1 MIIYSHIAKLFEYP
15 QGNYSTTLDGIKA
28 ILLKEDV
35 GMFEKFMQVSQHFET
50 LKTEDLQEYYIKTFD
65 VNATCY
71 LDIGYVLFG
80 EDTKRGQFLL
90 NMKAEQD
97 KAENDCGTEFADHLP
112 NVLTLLPKMKDLEL
126 REEIVVSILIPAL
139 NQMLKNFRT
148 EGNIYKVLLEILTN
162 LLENDFKDSS
172 FEAFQF
178 QEKDSSC
185 MGNYSCGMDY
195 SLLKRKN

>member
-1 MIIYSHIAKLFEYP
+1 MIKYSLIAKLFNYP
-15 QGNYSTTLDGIKA
+15 QGDYSETLENLNKIFLEADIS
-28 ILLKEDV
+28 LL
-35 GMFEKFMQVSQHFET
+35 EKFKLPFQHFSLNREA
-50 LKTEDLQEYYIKTFD
+50 DLQEYYIKTFD

-97 KAENDCGTEFADHLP
+97 KAVNDCGTEFADHLP
-112 NVLTLLPKMKDLEL
+112 NILTLLPKMNDAEL

-148 EGNIYKVLLEILTN
+148 EGNIYKTILEILKDI
-162 LLENDFKDSS
+162 LESDFQNSQY
-172 FEAFQF
+172 EAFQF
-178 QEKDSSC
+178 PTENACAGSS
-185 MGNYSCGMDY
+185 SCGMDY
-195 SLLKRKN
+195 SLLKRKY